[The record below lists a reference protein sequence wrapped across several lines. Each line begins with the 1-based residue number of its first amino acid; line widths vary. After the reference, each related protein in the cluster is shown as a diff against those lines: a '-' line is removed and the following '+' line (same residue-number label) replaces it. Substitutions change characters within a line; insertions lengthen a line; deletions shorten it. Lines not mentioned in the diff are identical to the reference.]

1 MAAFRSLAL
10 AGTLRDSGRP
20 AGRDRMRRTGAHL
33 ASAAMDDVLWG
44 LVGLRLHADILAL
57 LVVHLHPQDSEGGPA
72 EIQGNEIPLF

>member
-1 MAAFRSLAL
+1 
-10 AGTLRDSGRP
+10 
-20 AGRDRMRRTGAHL
+20 MRRTGAHL

-57 LVVHLHPQDSEGGPA
+57 LVVHLHPQDSKGGPA